1 MTGEA
6 FDKSYAEAI
15 GANLAH
21 IDFGEPLETIEDLF
35 EDLDAVVT
43 KATKPTLYILD
54 SLDSLSD
61 RAEMKRDMDA
71 GSYGMEK
78 HRKLSRLFRQ
88 SAARMSK
95 FITLIIVSQVRAK
108 IGGFGYGPK
117 VEPTGGFA
125 LKFYSSQ
132 RLMLAQTGTIS
143 KTISGIK
150 LPYGIKI
157 KGKVIK
163 NKIGLAFREA
173 EFRILFGYGTDD
185 VDACLDYLAKTGGL
199 KSVLNG
205 MKEPAYADMLMN
217 KTGDHRNQLK
227 KLHNAV
233 EKKWYSIEQSFL
245 PMRRKYE

>member
-1 MTGEA
+1 MRKYMVTRLKLNRPGGSYFSAPKTNIEFIPSGCKTLDLALGDGWAENHIGNVIGDSSSGKTLLCIEACANFINKYPKSRVKWRMTGEA
-6 FDKSYAEAI
+6 FDESYAEAI

-125 LKFYSSQ
+125 PKFY
-132 RLMLAQTGTIS
+132 
-143 KTISGIK
+143 
-150 LPYGIKI
+150 
-157 KGKVIK
+157 
-163 NKIGLAFREA
+163 
-173 EFRILFGYGTDD
+173 
-185 VDACLDYLAKTGGL
+185 
-199 KSVLNG
+199 
-205 MKEPAYADMLMN
+205 
-217 KTGDHRNQLK
+217 
-227 KLHNAV
+227 
-233 EKKWYSIEQSFL
+233 
-245 PMRRKYE
+245 